1 MKLEVLSLFPESFES
16 FLASSMVARAI
27 AKKALEVELDDIRR
41 HSQNKHRKVDDYP
54 FGGFAG
60 MVATPQP
67 LWDAVLSRLETGFA
81 PVIYFSP
88 QGRRLTQKILCD
100 YAQEDRIILICGH
113 YKEIDQRIRR
123 LAVSDEISLGDFVLS
138 GGELAAQVFID
149 GVARL
154 QDGVLSDID
163 SAKSDS
169 FYHGKLGFPCYT
181 RPDVFMQQRVPEVLT
196 SGNHARIQK
205 WAEAQSEILTRSRR
219 PDLL

>member
-1 MKLEVLSLFPESFES
+1 MRLDVLTLFPEAFDS
-16 FLASSMVARAI
+16 FLASSIVARAI
-27 AKKALEVELDDIRR
+27 EKKALEVHTDDIRR

-67 LWDAVLSRLETGFA
+67 LWDAILDRLEVGSA

-88 QGRRLTQKILCD
+88 QGRRLSQKILCD
-100 YAQEDRIILICGH
+100 YAQEERIILICGH

-123 LAVSDEISLGDFVLS
+123 LAVSDEISIGDYVLS

-149 GVARL
+149 GIARL
-154 QDGVLSDID
+154 QDGVLGDIS
-163 SAKSDS
+163 SAQSDS
-169 FYHGKLGFPCYT
+169 FYRGKLGFPCYT
-181 RPDVFMQQRVPEVLT
+181 RPDIFMKQEVPEVLK
-196 SGNHARIQK
+196 SGNHAKIQS
-205 WAEAQSEILTRSRR
+205 WAEAQAEILTRSRR